1 MLFVGGGSLSPDQEE
16 LTEPPVV
23 CFAAIAG
30 NTVVATF
37 GAVPGHGES
46 CPHGR
51 QVKAALPDVFDFSV
65 RLEGCHAFSVL
76 QWPLN
81 IGTLRSS

>member
-1 MLFVGGGSLSPDQEE
+1 MHVVGGSLSPDQEE

-30 NTVVATF
+30 NSVGATF
-37 GAVPGHGES
+37 GAVPGHGEF

-51 QVKAALPDVFDFSV
+51 QVKAALPDVLDFAV
-65 RLEGCHAFSVL
+65 RLVGCHA
-76 QWPLN
+76 
-81 IGTLRSS
+81 